1 MALKVR
7 SAQLFF
13 VQQKVHYW
21 DYAKLFSPWGSGML
35 AINNINNAK
44 PHNTFIERYAFHGLV
59 GVISLLLLD
68 LFGFLFDI
76 I

>member
-1 MALKVR
+1 MLN
-7 SAQLFF
+7 F
-13 VQQKVHYW
+13 
-21 DYAKLFSPWGSGML
+21 PPCGSGML